1 MGRADSFRFPIRVR
15 PGASRERVGGEYGD
29 PPELVVAVGAQAVDG
44 AANTA
49 VIKVL
54 AQAFGVPRSAVELVQ
69 GATSRTKIVAVVGD
83 SKAVSARLA
92 ELLDGA
98 PR

>member
-1 MGRADSFRFPIRVR
+1 MG
-15 PGASRERVGGEYGD
+15 GGYGD

-49 VIKVL
+49 VIKAL
-54 AQAFGVPRSAVELVQ
+54 AQVFGVPRSAVELVQ
-69 GATSRTKIVAVVGD
+69 GATSGTKIVAVAGD
-83 SKAVSARLA
+83 SQALSARLA